1 MKGEYVGY
9 AGSSFTAMLAL
20 IQSNEI
26 FQIVEI
32 ILACIS
38 FLVSIAYT
46 IYKWR
51 LKAKDKESDGG
62 EKITKKE
69 VNDLIQDLQN
79 IKDGDDDDRD

>member
-1 MKGEYVGY
+1 MKGEYTGY
-9 AGSSFTAMLAL
+9 VSSSFTALLAL
-20 IQSNEI
+20 IQTNEV